1 MPDLQPFLHRID
13 RFQQRHAVLAFPL
26 AVVKKFGDDQAG
38 YLCALLAFFGF
49 LSLFPLL
56 LVLVTVLGVLLRG
69 NPDLQHRL
77 LNSALADFPVIGQQ
91 LKTNINGI
99 GRSGFGLA
107 VGIAGSVLGAR
118 GLADATQ
125 YALNK
130 LWAVPYVRR
139 PGFPHNWLRSYGII
153 AVLGLGVLAT
163 TGLSGI
169 GAWGGHG
176 AFGFGVQVASV
187 VLSLL
192 VNMGLFWLAFHLAT
206 AREISWRD
214 QWLAAALAG
223 VVWQVLQI
231 TGGLIVAHQ
240 LRNSSSLYGVF
251 GVVLGLLA
259 WLYLQARLTVYAV
272 EADVVR
278 IRHLWPR
285 SLFPPPLN
293 EQDKQVYRY
302 YEQIEQRIDEE
313 PSRKPGPC

>member
-1 MPDLQPFLHRID
+1 MPDLRPFLHRID
-13 RFQQRHAVLAFPL
+13 HFQQRHAVLAYPV

-38 YLCALLAFFGF
+38 YLCALLAFFAF

-56 LVLVTVLGVLLRG
+56 LVFVTVLGVLLRG

-91 LKTNINGI
+91 LKTNVNGI
-99 GRSGFGLA
+99 GRSGFGLV
-107 VGIAGSVLGAR
+107 VGIVGSVLGAR

-139 PGFPHNWLRSYGII
+139 PGFPHNWLRSYGLI

-163 TGLSGI
+163 TGLSAI
-169 GAWGGHG
+169 GAWGGRG
-176 AFGFGVQVASV
+176 AFGFSVQVASV

-192 VNMGLFWLAFHLAT
+192 VNMGLFWLAFYLAT
-206 AREISWRD
+206 ASEVSWRD

-231 TGGLIVAHQ
+231 TGGIIVAHQ

-293 EQDKQVYRY
+293 EQDKQVYRS
-302 YEQIEQRIDEE
+302 YEQIEQRVDEE
-313 PSRKPGPC
+313 PPERLRQ

>member
-1 MPDLQPFLHRID
+1 MPDLRPFLHRID
-13 RFQQRHAVLAFPL
+13 HFQQRHAVLAYPV

-56 LVLVTVLGVLLRG
+56 LVFVTVLGVLLRG

-91 LKTNINGI
+91 LKTNVNGI
-99 GRSGFGLA
+99 GRSGFGLV
-107 VGIAGSVLGAR
+107 VGIVGSVLGAR

-139 PGFPHNWLRSYGII
+139 PGFPHNWLRSYGLI

-163 TGLSGI
+163 TGLSAI

-176 AFGFGVQVASV
+176 VFGFGVQVASV

-206 AREISWRD
+206 ASEISWRD

-231 TGGLIVAHQ
+231 TGGIIVAHQ

-278 IRHLWPR
+278 MRHLWPR

-293 EQDKQVYRY
+293 EQDKQVYRS
-302 YEQIEQRIDEE
+302 YEQIEQRVDEE
-313 PSRKPGPC
+313 PPERLRQ

>member
-1 MPDLQPFLHRID
+1 MPDLRPFLHRID
-13 RFQQRHAVLAFPL
+13 HFQQRHAVLAYPV

-38 YLCALLAFFGF
+38 YLCALLAFFAF

-56 LVLVTVLGVLLRG
+56 LVFVTVLGVLLRG

-91 LKTNINGI
+91 LKTNVNGI
-99 GRSGFGLA
+99 GRSGFGLV
-107 VGIAGSVLGAR
+107 VGIVGSVLGAR

-139 PGFPHNWLRSYGII
+139 PGFPHNWLRSYGLI

-163 TGLSGI
+163 TGLSAI
-169 GAWGGHG
+169 GAWGGRG
-176 AFGFGVQVASV
+176 AFGFGVQVVSV

-192 VNMGLFWLAFHLAT
+192 VNMGLFWLAFYLAT
-206 AREISWRD
+206 ASEVSWRD

-231 TGGLIVAHQ
+231 TGGIIVAHQ

-293 EQDKQVYRY
+293 EQDKQVYRS
-302 YEQIEQRIDEE
+302 YEQIEQRVDEE
-313 PSRKPGPC
+313 PPERLRQ

>member
-1 MPDLQPFLHRID
+1 MPDLRPFLHRID
-13 RFQQRHAVLAFPL
+13 HFQQRHAVLAYPV

-38 YLCALLAFFGF
+38 YLCALLAFFAF

-56 LVLVTVLGVLLRG
+56 LVFVTVLGVLLRG

-91 LKTNINGI
+91 LKTNVNGI
-99 GRSGFGLA
+99 GRSGFGLV
-107 VGIAGSVLGAR
+107 VGIVGSVLGAR

-139 PGFPHNWLRSYGII
+139 PGFPHNWLRSYGLI

-163 TGLSGI
+163 TGLSAI
-169 GAWGGHG
+169 GAWGGRG
-176 AFGFGVQVASV
+176 AFGFSVQVASV

-192 VNMGLFWLAFHLAT
+192 VNMGLFWLAFYLAT
-206 AREISWRD
+206 ASEVSWRD

-231 TGGLIVAHQ
+231 TGGIIVAHQ

-293 EQDKQVYRY
+293 EQDKQVYRS
-302 YEQIEQRIDEE
+302 YEQIEQRVDEE
-313 PSRKPGPC
+313 PPEKLRQ

>member
-1 MPDLQPFLHRID
+1 MPDLRPFLHRID
-13 RFQQRHAVLAFPL
+13 HFQQRHAVLAYPV

-38 YLCALLAFFGF
+38 YLCALLAFFAF

-56 LVLVTVLGVLLRG
+56 LVFVTVLGVLLRG

-91 LKTNINGI
+91 LKTNVNGI
-99 GRSGFGLA
+99 GRSGFGLV
-107 VGIAGSVLGAR
+107 VGIVGSVLGAR

-139 PGFPHNWLRSYGII
+139 PGFPHNWLRSYGLI

-163 TGLSGI
+163 TGLSAI
-169 GAWGGHG
+169 GAWGGRG
-176 AFGFGVQVASV
+176 AFGFGVQVVSV

-192 VNMGLFWLAFHLAT
+192 VNMGLFWLAFYLAT
-206 AREISWRD
+206 ASEVSWRD

-231 TGGLIVAHQ
+231 TGGIIVAHQ

-293 EQDKQVYRY
+293 EQDKQVYRS
-302 YEQIEQRIDEE
+302 YEQIEQRVDEE
-313 PSRKPGPC
+313 PPEKLRQ